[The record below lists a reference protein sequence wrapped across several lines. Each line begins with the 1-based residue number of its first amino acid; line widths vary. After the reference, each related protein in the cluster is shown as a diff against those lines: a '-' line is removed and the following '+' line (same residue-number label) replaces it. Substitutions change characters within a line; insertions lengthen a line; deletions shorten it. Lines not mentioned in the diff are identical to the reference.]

1 MNLRFLLVLVLV
13 AVAVLSA
20 TLLRCE
26 DPERKLVEA
35 TLQGILTAV
44 ELGDEELLASFI
56 ALDYGDRL
64 GQDHRSAVRRAI
76 HEVEHIPDVRI
87 ELEDLDI
94 DLQTSTR
101 QATASFRPVL
111 DGDVD
116 PSLKKHPK
124 FSFER
129 GKRLI
134 IRMRKHDGVYLVN
147 RADIGYA
154 FKAAL
159 E

>member
-1 MNLRFLLVLVLV
+1 MNARFLVALAVV

-20 TLLRCE
+20 TLMRCE

-35 TLQGILTAV
+35 TLDGIITAV
-44 ELGDEELLASFI
+44 ELGDEELLASFV

-64 GQDHRSAVRRAI
+64 GQDHRAAVRRAI

-87 ELEDLDI
+87 EMEDLDI
-94 DLQTSTR
+94 DVQTSTR
-101 QATASFRPVL
+101 QATVSFRPVL
-111 DGDVD
+111 DGAVD

-134 IRMRKHDGVYLVN
+134 VRLRKHDGVYLVN